1 MPKVLLTP
9 MAVEAASVRR
19 LCPRDSLAP
28 PAAIP
33 PTALQVY
40 VAPSADG
47 GAFGIVIVMGGDAER
62 DGAARHLSDAAA
74 RVKLRRDA
82 VLYLGATTLS
92 PLQAT
97 LSATLIAF
105 DMLTAHGGVAP
116 AILRICHSPAAAAL
130 AGTWASPR
138 SASQLLGGVLRCM
151 RDARVRRCHVW
162 LAGFGAHRPYP
173 WGERAAVR
181 VHSPPIARPM
191 GFGAPC
197 LVLTYLF
204 VPKVPKVPAR
214 KGPSGLA
221 QNPDPIGWVQG
232 GKGVLSSIH
241 RTAHHTSH
249 RPTHTMVR
257 SSSASQLHCPHQRD
271 AHSPLTMCSHAPLKL
286 ELTRCRARSHSG
298 FDAHGVLLHGRRC
311 RTHAPSLS
319 LAFSPT

>member
-105 DMLTAHGGVAP
+105 DTLTAHGGVAP

-221 QNPDPIGWVQG
+221 QNPDRPYRMGAGRERGFKFNPPHRAPHLPPSHAYHGTILLGFSAP
-232 GKGVLSSIH
+232 LSTPTRRSL
-241 RTAHHTSH
+241 TAHDVQPRTSEA
-249 RPTHTMVR
+249 R
-257 SSSASQLHCPHQRD
+257 
-271 AHSPLTMCSHAPLKL
+271 AHSLPCS
-286 ELTRCRARSHSG
+286 T
-298 FDAHGVLLHGRRC
+298 
-311 RTHAPSLS
+311 SLRV
-319 LAFSPT
+319 